1 MHIYICICI
10 YHTYI
15 HIRRVRLNW
24 YFRDE
29 PNPFCSEQPSFS
41 LKSSWSPPARYPNLK
56 VFLSQIEHKLFMI
69 LDKSLTYSSITK
81 GEWQAIIS
89 LADDRSTVIK
99 KADKGFCVAA
109 WDKDDYLSED
119 EKHLCDKAIYKDV
132 SFNGK
137 CSVIYWQ
144 AVKKYLRVFKGK
156 KLYQKRR

>member
-1 MHIYICICI
+1 
-10 YHTYI
+10 
-15 HIRRVRLNW
+15 
-24 YFRDE
+24 
-29 PNPFCSEQPSFS
+29 
-41 LKSSWSPPARYPNLK
+41 
-56 VFLSQIEHKLFMI
+56 MI
-69 LDKSLTYSSITK
+69 LDKSFTYSNITK

-99 KADKGFCVAA
+99 KADKGFCVVA
-109 WDKDDYLSED
+109 WDRDDYLSED

-156 KLYQKRR
+156 KLYQKRRWNTFCMAIRTLLT